1 MTTTTNLMYIFD
13 TLRSDLKDLHPA
25 DRLAASAR
33 LVGRPQLVSNPDFRL
48 VFSQWRRGVA
58 L

>member
-1 MTTTTNLMYIFD
+1 MSTANLFYLFD
-13 TLRSDLKDLHPA
+13 SLRSDLKDLHPA

-33 LVGRPQLVSNPDFRL
+33 LVGRPALVSDPDFRL

>member
-1 MTTTTNLMYIFD
+1 MTTTNLMHLFD
-13 TLRSDLKDLHPA
+13 CLRADLRDLHPS

-33 LVGRPQLVSNPDFRL
+33 LVGRPQLVANQEFRM
-48 VFSQWRRGVA
+48 VFATWRRGVA

>member
-1 MTTTTNLMYIFD
+1 MSTTNLMHLFD
-13 TLRSDLKDLHPA
+13 SLRSDLRDLHPA

-33 LVGRPQLVSNPDFRL
+33 LVGRPQLVANQEYRL
-48 VFSQWRRGVA
+48 VFSQWRRGVS

>member
-1 MTTTTNLMYIFD
+1 MSNLYHLFD
-13 TLRSDLKDLHPA
+13 SLKADLKDLHPA

-33 LVGRPQLVSNPDFRL
+33 LVGRPQLVANPEFRL
-48 VFSQWRRGVA
+48 VFATWRRGVS

>member
-1 MTTTTNLMYIFD
+1 MTTTNLFHIFD

-33 LVGRPQLVSNPDFRL
+33 LVGRPQLVANQEYRL

>member
-1 MTTTTNLMYIFD
+1 MTTTNLMHLFD

-33 LVGRPQLVSNPDFRL
+33 LVGRPQLVANQEFRM
-48 VFSQWRRGVA
+48 VFATWRRGVS

>member
-1 MTTTTNLMYIFD
+1 MTATNLMHLFD
-13 TLRSDLKDLHPA
+13 CLRADLRDLHPS

-33 LVGRPQLVSNPDFRL
+33 LVGRPQLVANQEFRM
-48 VFSQWRRGVA
+48 VFTTWRRGVA

>member
-1 MTTTTNLMYIFD
+1 MTTTNLFYLFD
-13 TLRSDLKDLHPA
+13 TLKADLGDLHPS

-33 LVGRPQLVSNPDFRL
+33 LVGRPALVSNQEYRL